1 MGPRNRFRKTYLE
14 RPKLGGRGVGWGG
27 AAHQKPKPSLLGPI
41 PVQAEIC
48 FQPNWWHVHAKA
60 MLTHTEKR
68 RLFLEMWFFLKERAW
83 TGSQESLHESQCPG
97 GLSLLAKQREASAR
111 RPLEPRSSRC
121 LSRTHSLLVTHS
133 PSCVLG
139 HRLTTAITESN
150 SHLKHKSC
158 YFGTNYKVMDHA

>member
-1 MGPRNRFRKTYLE
+1 M
-14 RPKLGGRGVGWGG
+14 GG

-83 TGSQESLHESQCPG
+83 TGSQESLSESQCPG

-121 LSRTHSLLVTHS
+121 LSHTHSLLVTHS

-139 HRLTTAITESN
+139 SQIDN
-150 SHLKHKSC
+150 SHHRVKFPFKTQVLLFWYQLQGYGSCLKV
-158 YFGTNYKVMDHA
+158 FNML